1 MTLTNSPAWLALQAH
16 QRSMASMHMR
26 DLFAADVQRAA
37 RYAIEC
43 GDLFLDYS
51 KHRIDDE
58 SLQLLLALAR
68 QTDVESWREKLF
80 AGEHVNNTENRPA
93 LHMALRSS
101 AASFPQRGDVMADVM
116 VQVREVRQHMAA
128 FATSLRDGRVKGATG
143 RPIREVVNLGV
154 GGSDL
159 GPRMAVRAL
168 RSYNK
173 SGVRVHFASNADPA
187 DLDAALK
194 GLDAAETLFII
205 ASKTFTT
212 VETMSN
218 ARRAQAW
225 LASKLN
231 LQPGVPLAAHFAAAT
246 AAPGKATAFGV
257 QDERIF
263 PMWDWVGGRYS
274 LWSAVGLPIAIAIG
288 PEHFEEL
295 LAGGRDM
302 DGHFQQA
309 PLEANMPVVLAML
322 SVWYGAFFGAQTQAV
337 LPYCED
343 LRELPGYLQQL
354 QMESNGKRVD
364 REGNVLDYPSSAVL
378 WGGAGTVSQHSFHQL
393 LLQGTHLVPVDF
405 IVPVQAG
412 HSCIAGGV
420 QDDAAQRMLVAN
432 ALAQGAALMGG
443 SSDADPHRASPGN
456 RPSSTLLMKRLTPR
470 TLGALIALYEHKVF
484 VEACVLG
491 INPFDQWGV
500 ELGKA
505 LARDIEGGEIRS
517 LDASTR
523 SLMARCKDWS

>member
-1 MTLTNSPAWLALQAH
+1 MTLTDSPAWQALQAH
-16 QRSMASMHMR
+16 HRNMSSLHMR
-26 DLFAADVQRAA
+26 DLFADDAQRAA
-37 RYAIEC
+37 RYAIESC
-43 GDLFLDYS
+43 DLFLDYS
-51 KHRIDDE
+51 KHRINDE
-58 SLQLLLALAR
+58 SLRLLLALAR
-68 QTDVESWREKLF
+68 QADVEGWREKLF
-80 AGEHVNNTENRPA
+80 AGENVNNTENRPA
-93 LHMALRSS
+93 LHMALRSN
-101 AASFPQRGDVMADVM
+101 ATSFPQHGDVMS
-116 VQVREVRQHMAA
+116 QVREVRQRMAA
-128 FATSLRDGRVKGATG
+128 FATSLRDGRIKGATG
-143 RPIREVVNLGV
+143 RPIRDVVNLGV

-159 GPRMAVRAL
+159 GPRMVVRAL
-168 RSYNK
+168 RPYSK
-173 SGVRVHFASNADPA
+173 SGVQVHFVSNADPA

-231 LQPGVPLAAHFAAAT
+231 LQPGLPLAAHFAAAS
-246 AAPGKATAFGV
+246 AAPGKAATFGV
-257 QDERIF
+257 PEERIF

-288 PEHFEEL
+288 PENFEEL

-302 DGHFQQA
+302 DGHFQEA
-309 PLEANMPVVLAML
+309 PLETNMPVILALL
-322 SVWYGAFFGAQTQAV
+322 SVWYGAFFGAQTHAV

-354 QMESNGKRVD
+354 QMESNGKRVN
-364 REGNVLDYPSSAVL
+364 REGHALDYPSSAVL
-378 WGGAGTVSQHSFHQL
+378 WGGVGTVSQHSFHQL
-393 LLQGTHLVPVDF
+393 LLQGTQLIPVDF

-412 HSCIAGGV
+412 HSCIAGGAL
-420 QDDAAQRMLVAN
+420 DEAAQHMLVAN

-443 SSDADPHRASPGN
+443 SNNADSHRASPGN
-456 RPSSTLLMKRLTPR
+456 RPSSTLLMKQLTPHA
-470 TLGALIALYEHKVF
+470 LGALIALYEHKVF
-484 VEACVLG
+484 VEASVLG

-505 LARDIEGGEIRS
+505 LARDIESGEIRS

-523 SLMARCKDWS
+523 ALMARCKNWS